1 MFVLDHTEDVAKPA
15 VATRRETQVGFNSE
29 GCVGRGV
36 REEGIGR
43 VDRTMLSHA
52 SNFPIPKPHSDNNV
66 SADLVY
72 PSV

>member
-1 MFVLDHTEDVAKPA
+1 MFVLDRTEDVAKPA
-15 VATRRETQVGFNSE
+15 AATRRETQEVGFNSE
-29 GCVGRGV
+29 GGVG